1 MKSLTAFY
9 KAVISDSNRPQYNW
23 HVSNDSIYLNVDH
36 ELNSDYSIKQWEA
49 VNNETRDFRVD
60 VIGRSWTS
68 TDIPK
73 SANGRYAVKIAQP
86 ENGYKAGL
94 LEVTFNPESDIP
106 FTFTSGTVVSP
117 NTFPFGDYVSKNPKG
132 TR

>member
-1 MKSLTAFY
+1 
-9 KAVISDSNRPQYNW
+9 
-23 HVSNDSIYLNVDH
+23 
-36 ELNSDYSIKQWEA
+36 
-49 VNNETRDFRVD
+49 VD